1 MEYNYSHIQIGSDI
15 EALIE
20 TTTAKLLPNRA
31 VVFFEEEFKIESAK
45 AVIAEAYI
53 SEAQTKYI
61 ILASQSFNTI
71 SQNSL
76 LKLLEEPPKNIEF
89 IIITTSK
96 ASLLP
101 TIRSRLPI
109 VVHKSLGN
117 LKKSEIQFTKN
128 SLSDIFTLLKQSQ
141 NIKKAD
147 AKLLLESIF
156 DKMVQDGV
164 KMSGDQL
171 QNFDLAIRAL
181 ELNSRPQSV
190 LAMLLASFSGEKN
203 AS

>member
-1 MEYNYSHIQIGSDI
+1 MEYNYSHIQIGNDI

-45 AVIAEAYI
+45 SAIAEAYI

-101 TIRSRLPI
+101 TIRSRLPM
-109 VVHKSLGN
+109 VVYKSLDK
-117 LKKSEIQFTKN
+117 LKKSEVQLAKN

-141 NIKKAD
+141 NIKKVD
-147 AKLLLESIF
+147 AKLLLQSIF
-156 DKMVQDGV
+156 DTMVQNGV
-164 KMSGDQL
+164 KMSSEQL

-181 ELNSRPQSV
+181 ELNARPQNVIAMV
-190 LAMLLASFSGEKN
+190 LAGLNN
-203 AS
+203 AN

>member
-109 VVHKSLGN
+109 VVHKNSISI
-117 LKKSEIQFTKN
+117 KKDELQLAKN

-141 NIKKAD
+141 NIKKID

-156 DKMVQDGV
+156 DKMVQNGV
-164 KMSGDQL
+164 KMSSEQL

-181 ELNSRPQSV
+181 ELNARPQNV
-190 LAMLLASFSGEKN
+190 IAMLLAGLNN
-203 AS
+203 AN

>member
-1 MEYNYSHIQIGSDI
+1 MEYNYSHIQIGNDI

-20 TTTAKLLPNRA
+20 ATTAKLLPNRA

-53 SEAQTKYI
+53 SEAKIKYI

-109 VVHKSLGN
+109 VVHKSLDK
-117 LKKSEIQFTKN
+117 LKKSEIQLTKN

-141 NIKKAD
+141 NIKKID

-156 DKMVQDGV
+156 DKMVQNGV
-164 KMSGDQL
+164 KMSSEQL

-181 ELNSRPQSV
+181 ELNARPQNV
-190 LAMLLASFSGEKN
+190 IAMLLAGLNN
-203 AS
+203 AN

>member
-1 MEYNYSHIQIGSDI
+1 MEYDYSHIQIGNDI

-20 TTTAKLLPNRA
+20 AATLNLSPNRV

-45 AVIAEAYI
+45 AAIAEAYI

-76 LKLLEEPPKNIEF
+76 LKLLEEPPKNIEL

-109 VVHKSLGN
+109 GV
-117 LKKSEIQFTKN
+117 Q
-128 SLSDIFTLLKQSQ
+128 LS
-141 NIKKAD
+141 
-147 AKLLLESIF
+147 
-156 DKMVQDGV
+156 
-164 KMSGDQL
+164 
-171 QNFDLAIRAL
+171 
-181 ELNSRPQSV
+181 
-190 LAMLLASFSGEKN
+190 
-203 AS
+203 